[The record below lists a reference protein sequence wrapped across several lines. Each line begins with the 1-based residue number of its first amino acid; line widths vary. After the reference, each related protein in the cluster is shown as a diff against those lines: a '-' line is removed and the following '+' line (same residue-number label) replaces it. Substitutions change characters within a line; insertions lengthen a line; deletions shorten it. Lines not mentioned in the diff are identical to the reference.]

1 MSSVRLYKRQID
13 RFSHGNGAK
22 VIACALRR
30 YRDGELVI
38 GSGSHDKRQAAAARA
53 KKREIERI
61 RKPEAAA
68 RFAQL
73 VEWWQS
79 IGGESIARR
88 VSK

>member
-1 MSSVRLYKRQID
+1 MRRKLEK
-13 RFSHGNGAK
+13 NAPC
-22 VIACALRR
+22 ACCKAVPRVPGR
-30 YRDGELVI
+30 SYCARCERE
-38 GSGSHDKRQAAAARA
+38 KNARQAAAVRA

-68 RFAQL
+68 RFEQL

>member
-1 MSSVRLYKRQID
+1 MRRRIEK
-13 RFSHGNGAK
+13 NAP
-22 VIACALRR
+22 CARCKAVPR
-30 YRDGELVI
+30 VPGRSYCARCEREINNFHNAV
-38 GSGSHDKRQAAAARA
+38 KRA
-53 KKREIERI
+53 KKREIDRI

-73 VEWWQS
+73 VEWWRS

>member
-1 MSSVRLYKRQID
+1 MRGKLEKNVPC
-13 RFSHGNGAK
+13 
-22 VIACALRR
+22 ACCKAVPRVPGR
-30 YRDGELVI
+30 SYCARCEREKNNFHNAV
-38 GSGSHDKRQAAAARA
+38 KRA
-53 KKREIERI
+53 KKRKIDRI
-61 RKPEAAA
+61 RKPEPAA

>member
-1 MSSVRLYKRQID
+1 MRRRNKID
-13 RFSHGNGAK
+13 APC
-22 VIACALRR
+22 ACCKAVPRVPGRSYCARCESKINARR
-30 YRDGELVI
+30 
-38 GSGSHDKRQAAAARA
+38 AAALRA
-53 KKREIERI
+53 KKREIERLG
-61 RKPEAAA
+61 PPPAAA

>member
-1 MSSVRLYKRQID
+1 M
-13 RFSHGNGAK
+13 
-22 VIACALRR
+22 RR
-30 YRDGELVI
+30 RIE
-38 GSGSHDKRQAAAARA
+38 KNARQAAAARA